1 MKKKVCNHLFVL
13 VLTLCLFLGSMASIY
28 AASIYISA
36 STGSVAPGGSFSVT
50 VGGNVTGRVNISVSN
65 GSASTGSVWIE
76 NSSESISITAGS
88 SGTVTVTAS
97 PVEGLSDENGD
108 PADASSRSVSV
119 SIVQPQKPSNNGGS
133 SQQTEQPSQPVQNE
147 PVQEEKPVE
156 DKRSKNN
163 DLSSLSIDK
172 GTMSPKFS
180 ASETEYTVTL
190 PADAEKIKI
199 NAKAADDKATVS
211 GAGEKSVKAGKNV
224 FTIEVTAENGS
235 TKTYKITANVDEKPL
250 VYTTYGDKKLGVVRN
265 LDGVKAP
272 SGFEETKTKIDGKE
286 VTAWKNDKIKKTIVY
301 MTDEENNK
309 GFYIVEDGKAT
320 TSFTYRKMLG
330 RQVYIIDIPED
341 KQKMTG
347 MKLQDM
353 TIDEVHLKGWVF
365 EDPAFENY
373 ALIYVMDMDGKL
385 QYYQY
390 EKTQNTLQLYS
401 NAAVVTQK
409 KYEEQLSDA
418 KGEKNIWMIG
428 TGVASV
434 VAVISLGFSFY
445 LMKKKNGKKTNN
457 QSIHLDRF
465 EKSE

>member
-1 MKKKVCNHLFVL
+1 MRKKMCNYLFVS
-13 VLTLCLFLGSMASIY
+13 VLTLCLFLGSMASIC

-76 NSSESISITAGS
+76 NGSESISVTAGS

-108 PADASSRSVSV
+108 PADASARSVSV
-119 SIVQPQKPSNNGGS
+119 SIVQPQKPSNNGGNS
-133 SQQTEQPSQPVQNE
+133 SHQTEQPSQPVQNE

-163 DLSSLSIDK
+163 DLSSLSVDK

-199 NAKAADDKATVS
+199 SAKAADDKATVS
-211 GAGEKSVKAGKNV
+211 GTGEKSVKAGKNV

-286 VTAWKNDKIKKTIVY
+286 VVAWKNDKIKKTIVY
-301 MTDEENNK
+301 MSDEENNK

-330 RQVYIIDIPED
+330 RQVYVIDIPED

-365 EDPAFENY
+365 EDPVFENY

-409 KYEEQLSDA
+409 EYEEQLSDA

-428 TGVASV
+428 TGVAVV
-434 VAVISLGFSFY
+434 VAVISLGFNFY
-445 LMKKKNGKKTNN
+445 LMKKKNNKKINN
-457 QSIHLDRF
+457 QI
-465 EKSE
+465 

>member
-1 MKKKVCNHLFVL
+1 MRKKMCNYLFVS
-13 VLTLCLFLGSMASIY
+13 VLTLCLFLGSMASIC

-76 NSSESISITAGS
+76 NGSESISVTAGS

-108 PADASSRSVSV
+108 PADASARSVSV
-119 SIVQPQKPSNNGGS
+119 SIVQPQKPSNNGGNS
-133 SQQTEQPSQPVQNE
+133 SHQTEQPSQPVQNE

-163 DLSSLSIDK
+163 DLSSLSVDK

-199 NAKAADDKATVS
+199 SAKAADDKATVS
-211 GAGEKSVKAGKNV
+211 GTGEKSVKAGKNV

-272 SGFEETKTKIDGKE
+272 SGFEETKTKIDGK
-286 VTAWKNDKIKKTIVY
+286 
-301 MTDEENNK
+301 
-309 GFYIVEDGKAT
+309 
-320 TSFTYRKMLG
+320 
-330 RQVYIIDIPED
+330 
-341 KQKMTG
+341 
-347 MKLQDM
+347 
-353 TIDEVHLKGWVF
+353 
-365 EDPAFENY
+365 
-373 ALIYVMDMDGKL
+373 
-385 QYYQY
+385 
-390 EKTQNTLQLYS
+390 
-401 NAAVVTQK
+401 
-409 KYEEQLSDA
+409 
-418 KGEKNIWMIG
+418 
-428 TGVASV
+428 AS
-434 VAVISLGFSFY
+434 
-445 LMKKKNGKKTNN
+445 
-457 QSIHLDRF
+457 
-465 EKSE
+465 